1 MITYDEDIKDM
12 LITLETKYNNN
23 NKIFHPFIEH
33 IRFPVYKRLEPNSK
47 INFRFPIT
55 VLVGRNGFNKTSI
68 LQAIYGSPYGKSVGE
83 YWFSTEVDVIKDRN
97 CFIYGYHHEGAGK
110 VVELLKTRIHVK
122 DNPDYWEPS
131 RPQAEYEMEIP
142 SEELLKSCNNS
153 NSTRWDLMRK
163 PVLLIDCKEYVS
175 AYDLFFYHFNF
186 QKGVKYKRRQDFIRQ
201 RSKNL
206 SVVIKTN
213 KKSYKLY
220 GKDKVKSFKK
230 LNKEAC
236 EIVSY
241 ILEEE
246 YTDIKLVTHGL
257 YTPLKANKPSKTI
270 WMKKRGH
277 EYSEAFAGTGE
288 SRVIL
293 LVNDILNAKESSLI
307 LIDEPEI
314 SLHPSAITNLKK
326 FIVKECIKKNHQVV
340 ITTHSTH
347 FVEYFPPQAIKVLEK
362 SGDYIAIKEDVN
374 YQEAFYSI
382 GYNIHDKKCI
392 YVEDKLM
399 KYIIDQFIS
408 LSDNKLWKE
417 NVKTIVIPGGAKN
430 IIKYNVVSS
439 SIQEQENSIYLLD
452 GDQKTNYKDFNNIDI
467 KEKYQS
473 WFDIIEEKYNSSKI
487 AEADYHKL
495 DDFIST
501 ITEIKILFNP
511 SGNSNNINI
520 KEKHSKQLK
529 FIDYWENNVFFLN
542 YNTPE
547 IALLELN
554 NIDYDDPK
562 NKFREITKKVL
573 GKNEVDSDE
582 IFYEQKRYVGKLK
595 HENDLYKHIEYI
607 IKTLFEETNKP

>member
-1 MITYDEDIKDM
+1 MINYNEDIKDM
-12 LITLETKYNNN
+12 LITLEKKYNNN
-23 NKIFHPFIEH
+23 KESYYPFIEH
-33 IRFPVYKRLEPNSK
+33 IRFPVYKRLQPNSK
-47 INFRFPIT
+47 IIFKFPIT

-68 LQAIYGSPYGKSVGE
+68 LHAIYGSPHGKSVGE

-97 CFIYGYHHEGAGK
+97 CFIYGYYHEGAKK
-110 VVELLKTRIHVK
+110 VVELLKTRIHSK

-131 RPQAEYEMEIP
+131 RPQVEYEMEIP
-142 SEELLKSCNNS
+142 STELLKKSNNNS
-153 NSTRWDLMRK
+153 TTRWDLMK
-163 PVLLIDCKEYVS
+163 KNVILIDCKEYVS
-175 AYDLFFYHFNF
+175 AYDLFFYHYNF
-186 QKGVKYKRRQDFIRQ
+186 QKGVKYKRRQDYIRQ

-206 SVVIKTN
+206 SEVIKAN
-213 KKSYKLY
+213 KKTYKLY
-220 GKDKVKSFKK
+220 GKNRVKSFQE
-230 LNKEAC
+230 LTEEAC

-246 YTDIKLVTHGL
+246 YTNIKLVTHGL

-270 WMKKRGH
+270 WMKKKGH

-293 LVNDILNAKESSLI
+293 LVNDILNAKENSLI

-314 SLHPSAITNLKK
+314 SLHPSAIANLKK
-326 FIVKECIKKNHQVV
+326 FIVKECLKKNHQVV

-347 FVEYFPPQAIKVLEK
+347 FVEYFPPQSIKVLEK
-362 SGDYIAIKEDVN
+362 SDDYITIKEDIN

-382 GYNIHDKKCI
+382 GYNFQNKKCI

-399 KYIIDQFIS
+399 KYIIDQFIAKS
-408 LSDNKLWKE
+408 ENILWKE

-430 IIKYNVVSS
+430 IIKNNILSS

-452 GDQKTNYKDFNNIDI
+452 GDQKTNYKDFKDADI
-467 KEKYQS
+467 ERRYKN
-473 WFDIIEEKYNSSKI
+473 WFDTGERKYKSSKI
-487 AEADYHKL
+487 AEADYDKL
-495 DDFIST
+495 EDFIIT
-501 ITEIKILFNP
+501 ITGIKVSFNP

-520 KEKHSKQLK
+520 KEKQSKQLR

-554 NIDYDDPK
+554 NIDYDNPK
-562 NKFREITKKVL
+562 NKFRDITKEVL

-582 IFYEQKRYVGKLK
+582 IFYEQKRYVGKL
-595 HENDLYKHIEYI
+595 ELDNELYNHIEDI
-607 IKTLFEETNKP
+607 IKILFQEN